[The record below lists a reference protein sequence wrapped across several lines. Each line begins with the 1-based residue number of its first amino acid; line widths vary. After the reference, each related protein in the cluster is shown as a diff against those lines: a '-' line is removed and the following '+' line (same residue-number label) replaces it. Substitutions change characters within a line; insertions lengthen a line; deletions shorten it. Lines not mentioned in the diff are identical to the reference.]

1 MVSPFRNKNKF
12 SEIKQSIIEI
22 DGSASSQ
29 YISALIIGL
38 ATLKKE

>member
-1 MVSPFRNKNKF
+1 MVSPLKIKNKS

-38 ATLKKE
+38 ATLKRE